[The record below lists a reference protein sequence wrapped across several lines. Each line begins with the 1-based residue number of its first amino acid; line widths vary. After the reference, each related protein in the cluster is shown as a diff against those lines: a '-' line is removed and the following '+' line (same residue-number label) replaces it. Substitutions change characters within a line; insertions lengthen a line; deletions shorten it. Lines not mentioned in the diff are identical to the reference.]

1 MVSFPFTGPASGW
14 IFCCLQGPSQPWLCH
29 SPVLCPVRSVSP
41 LCHSHCSL
49 PSPLAL
55 LRAFPPQ
62 PGQFAWERRV
72 RSSGSGSAAAPAR
85 GCAELSPQPSCA
97 RAAPGHPGSDQPLG
111 RGHLDHVPHFHSCP
125 VLLLPAR
132 AVGSLSRSPPLHGN
146 GRGYNQC
153 EEQGSPRSPDCSHHG
168 GVAEVRPH
176 SLLR

>member
-1 MVSFPFTGPASGW
+1 MPAGAQPALAVPQPRPLSCPFCVPPVPQPLLPALSPGP
-14 IFCCLQGPSQPWLCH
+14 Q
-29 SPVLCPVRSVSP
+29 
-41 LCHSHCSL
+41 
-49 PSPLAL
+49 

-62 PGQFAWERRV
+62 PGQFAWERHV

-97 RAAPGHPGSDQPLG
+97 ASGDPGSDQPLG

-132 AVGSLSRSPPLHGN
+132 AVGSLSGSPPLHGN